1 MIRCPIAGN
10 LRELYDTITK
20 SNEALVKNS
29 QHLDNVLETLDVQQH
44 SLGVLAV
51 LLAKFSSPNVTL
63 PDNRFMQ
70 AQEFILNC
78 NIDQVRSAPDLCK
91 FFIVMNLLHTNNYI
105 LVAEFCHLF
114 TSYLVEQKTPI
125 KGISLLKHAIIR
137 LKYLSENQL
146 TSIHADLCQLCLLA
160 KCFKPALQILDV
172 DIVSICQ
179 EVRLHQLHIEFG
191 EFWCLMLLG
200 HPHQP

>member
-1 MIRCPIAGN
+1 MIWCPIAGN

-51 LLAKFSSPNVTL
+51 LLAKFGSPNVTL

-91 FFIVMNLLHTNNYI
+91 FVLLLGICYIYYNYI

-179 EVRLHQLHIEFG
+179 EV
-191 EFWCLMLLG
+191 
-200 HPHQP
+200 